1 MKKTPVGLWS
11 ALALLALWV
20 CFHFRILVE
29 GRNFVY
35 MDASCFFYPLWSWG
49 AAVWNGGHIPLWN
62 PEEAFGFPY
71 FTDPEMLCWY
81 PPKILFYHLFSEGTA
96 FKFLD
101 LFHYL
106 WFLAG
111 FWILA
116 RKKGFG
122 EWPVWIGS
130 LVVGFSFVMVA
141 LSTWAQALF
150 FTAAWIPWVFLA
162 AGMAWE
168 GRRGSLL
175 FFSLCSGLQL
185 SAGYPVYA
193 YLTLFGVFAEKAIE
207 SSFQWVQTRKF
218 FWRGIWGLG
227 AGTGLAVLY
236 NMAWIL
242 PFLEFS
248 PLSNIGRRL
257 ELSAN
262 LRVANLGTWL
272 NPFFCGHPF
281 FDHDSTPY
289 SFTVYFMG
297 LPVVC
302 LILWGLAKR
311 RLGGPLVFSFFAF
324 LVLSLGKTAEVG
336 DWLKL
341 FVPGY
346 AWVARSGYWMPVL
359 CFFASRLVLEAVQ
372 AFLDNKGNK
381 RMDWTWLIIS
391 LATVLAALALGVPYD
406 LFSFWICV
414 FCLLALGFMGISS
427 FSRGCLLTGAVFF
440 SLAPVALNLHF
451 TLPQS
456 YYEDKPPMAIALE
469 GPGRLFE
476 TPEFVDEKRA
486 ISGRDMKEVY
496 EKFKQTL
503 VPNWPLQFGIEQTS
517 FNNTIF
523 LTEFLRWYFAP
534 MEADASTR
542 MKFIDYLGARYIAGS
557 GEYPGAQKMNVTPLA
572 PVWRNP
578 NAFPKWFSV
587 SKALPQGD
595 WAMDFQAMK
604 GPGFDFGRDCFAL
617 DPAASG
623 FYTKR
628 EVRSVGITVDRVE
641 LEAPGDGRALLV
653 SSELA
658 YPGWKARVEGKERPL
673 EVVNHSFRGLVL
685 EKGESHAVLDYSP
698 SSFRLGMFLSLL
710 TVLVWTWL
718 LFGFFV
724 SGGFQHGR
732 SRV

>member
-1 MKKTPVGLWS
+1 MKKAPVGLWF
-11 ALALLALWV
+11 ALALLGVWV
-20 CFHFRILVE
+20 CFHFRVLFE

-49 AAVWNGGHIPLWN
+49 ARVWNGGHIPLWN
-62 PEEAFGFPY
+62 PDEAFGFPY

-81 PPKILFYHLFSEGTA
+81 PPKILFYRLFSEGAA
-96 FKFLD
+96 FKYLD
-101 LFHYL
+101 LLHYL

-116 RKKGFG
+116 RKRGFG
-122 EWPVWIGS
+122 EWPIWIGS
-130 LVVGFSFVMVA
+130 LVVGFSFVMVG
-141 LSTWAQALF
+141 LSTWAQAMF
-150 FTAAWIPWVFLA
+150 FAATWIPWVFIA

-168 GRRGSLL
+168 GERGGLL

-193 YLTLFGVFAEKAIE
+193 YLTLFALFAEKALE
-207 SSFQWVQTRKF
+207 AALRWNENRKK
-218 FWRGIWGLG
+218 FWRGLWGLG
-227 AGTGLAVLY
+227 AGTTLSVLY
-236 NMAWIL
+236 NLVWIL

-248 PLSNIGRRL
+248 PVSNIGRRL
-257 ELSAN
+257 ELASSLGVSN
-262 LRVANLGTWL
+262 LATWV

-289 SFTVYFMG
+289 SVTVYFMG

-311 RLGGPLVFSFFAF
+311 RLGGPLVFSFFVF
-324 LVLSLGKTAEVG
+324 LILSLGKTAGVG
-336 DWLKL
+336 EWLKH

-346 AWVARSGYWMPVL
+346 GWVARSGYWMPVL

-372 AFLDNKGNK
+372 AFLEKHRDQ
-381 RMDWTWLIIS
+381 RVDWTWWLIS
-391 LATVLAALALGVPYD
+391 LTTVLTALALGVPDD
-406 LFSFWICV
+406 LSSFWVCA
-414 FCLLALGFMGISS
+414 FCLLALGFRKIPPLGQ
-427 FSRGCLLTGAVFF
+427 GCLLTGAVFF

-456 YYEDKPPMAIALE
+456 YYDDKPPMAQALG

-476 TPEFVDEKRA
+476 TPEFVDANRA
-486 ISGRDMKEVY
+486 ISGRDMNDVY

-503 VPNWPLQFGIEQTS
+503 LPNWPLQFGMEQTS

-534 MEADASTR
+534 MEADASSR
-542 MKFIDYLGARYIAGS
+542 MKFIDYLGGRYIAGS
-557 GEYPGAQKMNVTPLA
+557 GEYSGAQTINATPLA
-572 PVWRNP
+572 SVWENP
-578 NAFPKWFSV
+578 GAFPKWFSV
-587 SKALPQGD
+587 SKALPQGEWD
-595 WAMDFQAMK
+595 ADFKAME
-604 GPGFDFGRDCFAL
+604 GPGFNFSRDCFAG
-617 DPAASG
+617 DPATAG
-623 FYTKR
+623 PYTRR
-628 EVRSVGITVDRVE
+628 EVRLAGSTADRIE

-658 YPGWKARVEGKERPL
+658 YPGWHALVDGKKRPL

-685 EKGESHAVLDYSP
+685 EKGESHVILDYSP
-698 SSFRLGMFLSLL
+698 VSFRLGMFLSLL
-710 TVLVWTWL
+710 MVFVWIGL
-718 LFGFFV
+718 LFEFFV
-724 SGGFQHGR
+724 SGASRHGR